1 MEIRVLAPT
10 GVLGAGFEET
20 SFQRGIE
27 LRPHVI
33 ACDAGSTDSGPA
45 HLGSGRPKPSR
56 EAVRRD
62 LRHLL
67 LARDA
72 LRVPL
77 IIGSCGT
84 SGRDVGVDWVED
96 IAREISTE
104 EGLHFRL
111 ALIKSEQDS
120 EYLKRR
126 LREGRIRPLDPAP
139 PLDEEVIDRSHIVGM
154 MGVEPIEA
162 ALAQGAEVIL
172 AGRASDTSLYAAV
185 PHLMGA
191 DPGLTWHMGKTIE
204 CGAACA
210 VRPWADGLFVYLHD
224 THFDV
229 EVLDQTNGL
238 TPQSVAAHTLYEN
251 ANPFLIPEPSGVLN
265 TEWATYEAL
274 SDRVVRVT
282 GSRFEPAENYS
293 VKLEGAA
300 LAGYQTIA
308 IGGIRDGV
316 IIRQLDQLLPMA
328 DGYFRN
334 KIRDVFR
341 GQVDPSSIEIRY
353 LIYGR
358 DAVLGELEPLRHETG
373 HEVGVLITVTAP
385 TQELAHAI
393 MTFVAHASAHLPI
406 PEYHGLVSSL
416 AYPFSPPEI
425 DRGPVY
431 RFTVNHVVLPDDPCE
446 MFRTEM
452 AKV

>member
-45 HLGSGRPKPSR
+45 HLGSGLPKPSR

-111 ALIKSEQDS
+111 ALIKSEQDG

-191 DPGLTWHMGKTIE
+191 DPGLTWHMAKTIE
-204 CGAACA
+204 AARPVRCGRGRMGCLYTSTT
-210 VRPWADGLFVYLHD
+210 R
-224 THFDV
+224 T
-229 EVLDQTNGL
+229 L
-238 TPQSVAAHTLYEN
+238 T
-251 ANPFLIPEPSGVLN
+251 
-265 TEWATYEAL
+265 
-274 SDRVVRVT
+274 
-282 GSRFEPAENYS
+282 SRCS
-293 VKLEGAA
+293 
-300 LAGYQTIA
+300 
-308 IGGIRDGV
+308 
-316 IIRQLDQLLPMA
+316 IRQMA
-328 DGYFRN
+328 
-334 KIRDVFR
+334 
-341 GQVDPSSIEIRY
+341 
-353 LIYGR
+353 
-358 DAVLGELEPLRHETG
+358 
-373 HEVGVLITVTAP
+373 
-385 TQELAHAI
+385 
-393 MTFVAHASAHLPI
+393 
-406 PEYHGLVSSL
+406 
-416 AYPFSPPEI
+416 
-425 DRGPVY
+425 
-431 RFTVNHVVLPDDPCE
+431 
-446 MFRTEM
+446 
-452 AKV
+452 